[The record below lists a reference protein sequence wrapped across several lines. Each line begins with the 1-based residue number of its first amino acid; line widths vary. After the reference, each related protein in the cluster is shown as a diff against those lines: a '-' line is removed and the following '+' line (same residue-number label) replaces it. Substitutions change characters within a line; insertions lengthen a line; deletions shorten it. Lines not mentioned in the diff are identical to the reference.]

1 MILLAVVCW
10 SGLGVMGK
18 ELYRLGAE
26 PLTVVVLRIGMA
38 VSILGFVMGALRP
51 ALLRAPRARL
61 PGLALYGLLGV
72 AVNMACFF
80 FALQYTTVTTAI
92 VIAYAHPAMVVLL
105 ARVVFKEPLSLRV
118 LGALALTMA
127 GVFLVAE
134 GYDLD
139 ALRLNL
145 PGVGFALANA
155 TGIAAFNVL
164 GKRLVGDLN
173 SWTVLLYGLGFGGLV
188 LAGVWGISA
197 PSAPSLPLYGWLLL
211 VALAVFP
218 SILAYGLYLRALV
231 YLPAGRAAIAAT
243 LEPVLASF
251 LAWAALGERVTALQA
266 AGAALVLGG
275 VLIIRTQRRRSVRPL
290 DTRSAQVSTRH
301 ASDTSQLPARSTAPP
316 SHEIP

>member
-1 MILLAVVCW
+1 MGLILAAVVCW

-26 PLTVVVLRIGMA
+26 PLTVVVFRVGIA
-38 VSILGFVMGALRP
+38 VGILGFFMGAFRP

-105 ARVVFKEPLSLRV
+105 ARFVFREPMNLQMV
-118 LGALALTMA
+118 GALTLTMA

-155 TGIAAFNVL
+155 AGIAAFNVM
-164 GKRLVGDLN
+164 GKRLVGGLN
-173 SWTVLLYGLGFGGLV
+173 SWTVLLYGLAFGGLV
-188 LAGVWGISA
+188 LTGVWSLHTPIA
-197 PSAPSLPLYGWLLL
+197 PALPLYGWLLI

-231 YLPAGRAAIAAT
+231 HLPVGRAAIAAT

-251 LAWAALGERVTALQA
+251 LAWAALGERITVLQA
-266 AGAALVLGG
+266 VGAALVLGG
-275 VLIIRTQRRRSVRPL
+275 VLIIRTRRRHSTVPL
-290 DTRSAQVSTRH
+290 STEPVEAP
-301 ASDTSQLPARSTAPP
+301 AS
-316 SHEIP
+316 HKIP